1 MYEYAKYEFNRWLSK
16 LDTNK
21 LDPYQK
27 RLIGLL
33 IKHFDKIAA
42 VGTAGGRRAK
52 LLGNY
57 IKKMDVSSDENVVLK
72 MQSSVSSR
80 RVKRLS
86 SMKVENFRGFGTEVE
101 FNFNKQYTLFQGTN
115 GSGKTSF
122 CEALEYSMLGTI
134 EEASARNI
142 PVGKYILHAGQKK
155 AVYPNLVCMFTDG
168 KNRKCIPDL
177 AAYRFAFIEKNRI
190 EEFSHI
196 GATTARNQTERI
208 AALFGLSEFQDYV
221 SGFTG
226 VLDERYIKLK
236 SDSQELCKKKQESV
250 KIKKEHLNAAR
261 EQIEPTRKDLEEVI
275 KSINAPGVKDAE
287 SAKEYLTDPETG
299 LIPIA
304 AKKAAEN
311 KRPLIDVEVIEKL
324 QQEISLFLASESAIS
339 DNASIILG
347 NVESANLLDLYKS
360 LIELRTSW
368 EKGICPAC
376 HTPLD
381 RVSEN
386 PFEFAQSAVRSFTKI
401 EEAKKTI
408 SKEAKSSVESFRRI
422 KDLLKDQP
430 LQRIFPVVEFS
441 EIDKTDI
448 SRESFELLDGDARK
462 VYGSIMQLRDLL
474 SREDAVEK
482 IRWYNEDARIKNER
496 YDVELRKLQELL
508 ANITEKSAAVTA
520 VEDTIK
526 ILADSLVQEENELI
540 ELKKAAEKE
549 ETVIAF
555 NTKMAEAYDFVV
567 RSLYD
572 YASSLP
578 LELAKDLAEK
588 TVRYYNKMN
597 CDDAE
602 FELLKMVK
610 LPVSQN
616 DKIIITMFD
625 GTEQDAMLLLSEG
638 HVKLLGLSILLAK
651 AVQMKMPFLIFDDI
665 VNAIDDDHRDG
676 VAKLL
681 IEDPDFQD
689 TQMILTC
696 HGEIFVSKLE
706 ELVTRRNAVERY
718 MFLPAD
724 SLNERGI
731 VIRYRDPSIPLQ
743 TARAKFEE
751 GSLKDCAANCRR
763 AVECITVSLWG
774 KMASHIPGGISVQ
787 LRNLKSTPDLYHVT
801 AALAKAS
808 TSKYILNMDSVHADL
823 SKLLENGMWTLL
835 NKGTHYD
842 GAIPEFS
849 RTEVRELLELV
860 EHLAE
865 ETKSLKIK
873 PGANGQPSRYT
884 EGVD

>member
-52 LLGNY
+52 LLGDY

-72 MQSSVSSR
+72 MQSRVSSR

-190 EEFSHI
+190 EKFSHI

-226 VLDERYIKLK
+226 VLDDRYIKLK
-236 SDSQELCKKKQESV
+236 SDIQESYKKKQESAE
-250 KIKKEHLNAAR
+250 IKKEQLKAVR
-261 EQIEPTRKDLEEVI
+261 EQIEPTRKNLEEAI
-275 KSINAPGVKDAE
+275 RSINATDIKDAE
-287 SAKEYLTDPETG
+287 SAKEYLTDSETG

-304 AKKAAEN
+304 AKKAAEY
-311 KRPLIDVEVIEKL
+311 KKPLIDGKVIEKL
-324 QQEISLFLASESAIS
+324 QQEISLFLVSKSAIS
-339 DNASIILG
+339 ENASIILG

-368 EKGICPAC
+368 KEGTCPAC

-381 RVSEN
+381 RVRDN
-386 PFEFAQSAVRSFTKI
+386 PFEFAQSAVSSFTKI
-401 EEAKKTI
+401 EEAKKMI
-408 SKEAKSSVESFRRI
+408 SEEAKRSVESFRRI
-422 KDLLKDQP
+422 KDLLQDLPRQS
-430 LQRIFPVVEFS
+430 IFPGVEFS

-448 SRESFELLDGDARK
+448 SEENFELLDADAIK
-462 VYGSIMQLRDLL
+462 VYESIMQLRDLL
-474 SREDAVEK
+474 SREDTVEK
-482 IRWYNEDARIKNER
+482 IRSYNENARIMNER
-496 YDVELRKLQELL
+496 YDIELRKLQELL

-526 ILADSLVQEENELI
+526 ILADSLVQEENELK

-555 NTKMAEAYDFVV
+555 NAKMAEAYESFV
-567 RSLYD
+567 RDISI
-572 YASSLP
+572 YANHLP
-578 LELAKDLAEK
+578 LELAGDLAER

-602 FELLKMVK
+602 FELLKKVK
-610 LPVSQN
+610 LPVSPN

-681 IEDPDFQD
+681 IEDPDFKD

-706 ELVTRRNAVERY
+706 DLVTQGNAVERY

-731 VIRYRDPSIPLQ
+731 VIRYRDPSVPLK

-751 GSLKDCAANCRR
+751 GSLKDCAAQCRR
-763 AVECITVSLWG
+763 AIECITVSLWG

-787 LRNLKSTPDLYHVT
+787 LINLKLTPDLYHVT

-808 TSKYILNMDSVHADL
+808 TPKYILGMESVHADL
-823 SKLLENGMWTLL
+823 SKLLENRMWMLL

-842 GAIPEFS
+842 DAIPEFT
-849 RTEVRELLELV
+849 RTEVRELLKLV

-873 PGANGQPSRYT
+873 PGVNGQPSRDT
-884 EGVD
+884 EGAD